1 MSRLS
6 EAEMRALSET
16 GVQRAVLRPR
26 RTNDIQDFLD
36 TDLIKTRI
44 KQAKIFSEVYGVNR
58 VLDKA
63 SQDLLNAA
71 VMRFDLSSR
80 SHQKIIFIART
91 IANLDA
97 SENINE
103 EHVAE
108 ALQYRMQKLTT

>member
-1 MSRLS
+1 
-6 EAEMRALSET
+6 
-16 GVQRAVLRPR
+16 
-26 RTNDIQDFLD
+26 
-36 TDLIKTRI
+36 
-44 KQAKIFSEVYGVNR
+44 
-58 VLDKA
+58 
-63 SQDLLNAA
+63 
-71 VMRFDLSSR
+71 MRFDLSSR